1 MIIGL
6 TGRIASGKG
15 VIKDFLQEKGFKYLT
30 LSDVVREEAAQRGIP
45 IERSSLQELGNEVR
59 KKEGAGS
66 WMRRLIKKI
75 QPGFDYVIDGIR
87 NPGEVDELRKIPGFY
102 LIAVDA
108 PQETRFKRFLSRA
121 KPSDPKTWEEF
132 LEIDN
137 RDFGEEDPLG
147 QQVGK
152 CMEMGNFKL
161 INDSILEKFQKKI
174 EMIFNKIQKSGYV

>member
-15 VIKDFLQEKGFKYLT
+15 VIKDFLHEKGFCYFT
-30 LSDVVREEAAQRGIP
+30 ISDVVREEAARRGIP
-45 IERSSLQELGNEVR
+45 IERSFLQELGNEVR

-66 WMRRLIKKI
+66 WMKRLIKKF
-75 QPGFDYVIDGIR
+75 QPGFDYIIDGIR
-87 NPGEVDELRKIPGFY
+87 NPGEIDELRNIPGFY

-108 PQETRFKRFLSRA
+108 PLEIRFKRLLARA
-121 KPSDPKTWEEF
+121 KPSDPKTWEGF

-137 RDFGEEDPLG
+137 RDFGEQDPLG

-152 CMEMGNFKL
+152 CMETADFKL
-161 INDSILEKFQKKI
+161 INDSDMEEFHKKI
-174 EMIFNKIQKSGYV
+174 QEIYNKIIHKN